1 MTLKNVIRQGDKT
14 SHGGS
19 VLASDGSFKVLGKG
33 VARINDPV
41 SCPKCGGCQTIAEGT
56 STVIG
61 TNQQGLALEG
71 MKTSCGAALIASQTS
86 FQIKTL

>member
-1 MTLKNVIRQGDKT
+1 MTLKNVIRQGDRT

-19 VLASDGSFKVLGKG
+19 VLAGDDSFKVLGKG

-41 SCPKCGGCQTIAEGT
+41 SCPKCGGHQTIAEGT
-56 STVIG
+56 PTAVG
-61 TNQQGLALEG
+61 TNKQKLALAG
-71 MKTSCGAALIASQTS
+71 MKTSCGATLIASQTS